1 MLTTVQFAALNTF
14 WYLGFADESDTS
26 VRPSCSRVL
35 RAIRAFWP
43 WTSGIVISLATDSG
57 VLLAGPVSDHLD
69 ATEGWVT
76 VTFWVTVAGRV
87 DLSGWPPQPVR
98 RAAATAAAA
107 AP

>member
-43 WTSGIVISLATDSG
+43 CTSGIVTSIATG
-57 VLLAGPVSDHLD
+57 AGLL
-69 ATEGWVT
+69 
-76 VTFWVTVAGRV
+76 VAGV
-87 DLSGWPPQPVR
+87 VSAQSDVTG
-98 RAAATAAAA
+98 A
-107 AP
+107 